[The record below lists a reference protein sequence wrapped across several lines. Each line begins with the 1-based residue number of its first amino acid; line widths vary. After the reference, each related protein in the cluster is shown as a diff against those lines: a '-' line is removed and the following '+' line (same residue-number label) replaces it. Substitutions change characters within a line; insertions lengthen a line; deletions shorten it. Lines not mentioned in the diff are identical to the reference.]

1 VENLHHING
10 EVINKNIEIWI
21 EGLTNSTH
29 MEIKGKVHEIGALQQ
44 VSETFKKRDLIIEYA
59 ENPTYPE
66 YIRFEALQDKT
77 ALFDVLKQGDEVEVS
92 FNLRGRPWTNKE
104 GVTSYFNSLV
114 VWRLTQLTN
123 TAGSAATP
131 AFAPPV
137 DLNAPA
143 GEEDDL
149 PF

>member
-1 VENLHHING
+1 
-10 EVINKNIEIWI
+10 
-21 EGLTNSTH
+21 
-29 MEIKGKVHEIGALQQ
+29 MELKGKVHEVGATQQ

-66 YIRFEALQDKT
+66 YIRFEALQDKA
-77 ALFDVLKQGDEVEVS
+77 ALLDTFKAGDEVEVF

-114 VWRLTQLTN
+114 IWRINAIAGGVAPAAVTPEYAAKPVDVSN
-123 TAGSAATP
+123 TAGE
-131 AFAPPV
+131 
-137 DLNAPA
+137 D
-143 GEEDDL
+143 DDL